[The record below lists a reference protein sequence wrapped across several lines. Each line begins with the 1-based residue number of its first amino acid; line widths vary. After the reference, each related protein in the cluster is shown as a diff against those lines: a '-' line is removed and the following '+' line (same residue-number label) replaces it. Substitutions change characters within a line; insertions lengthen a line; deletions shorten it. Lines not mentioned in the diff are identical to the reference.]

1 MDIKKLSQDLKSY
14 IIEQRR
20 YLHQYPE
27 LSTKE
32 YETTNYICTQLKNM
46 GITDIITFPDITGCI
61 AIIKGAHPGKTVMLR
76 ADIDALP
83 MQEKDLT
90 KSYASQNPGVMHS
103 CGHDCHTAMLLGAAN
118 ILFQHKEEIHG
129 TVKLIFQMAE
139 EIGTE
144 SRHYVEKGQLDDV
157 DAIFGM
163 HVWNL
168 LPSGK
173 INIEDGE
180 RMACSDRFI
189 IKVKGKKAPG
199 HEPEQGRDALVAAA
213 AIVTAFQ
220 QVVSRVNNPD
230 NTLVITTGMMNGG
243 TAPSE
248 VPSEIELV
256 GTTRA
261 FNKEFRK
268 TLPDLIR
275 HTAEHIALG
284 YHCDVDCTY
293 IFGPSPVINEHK
305 HLNDLARNAARQI
318 MGESALIPMEK
329 QMGAEDFSV
338 YLEKVPGLFVFL
350 GTRNEEKGIT
360 SNHHSVDFDID
371 EDVLPDGTAL
381 HVQFA
386 IDFLKNHKV

>member
-1 MDIKKLSQDLKSY
+1 MDTKKLSQDLKSY

-20 YLHQYPE
+20 YLHQHPE

-32 YETTNYICTQLKNM
+32 YETTKYICAQLENM
-46 GITDIITFPDITGCI
+46 GITDITTFSDITGCI
-61 AIIKGAHPGKTVMLR
+61 AVIKGNHPGKTVMLR

-83 MQEKDLT
+83 MQEQDVT
-90 KSYASQNPGVMHS
+90 KPYASQNPGVMHS
-103 CGHDCHTAMLLGAAN
+103 CGHDCHTAMLLGAAK
-118 ILFQHKEEIHG
+118 ILAEHKEEIHG

-189 IKVKGKKAPG
+189 IKVNGKKAPG
-199 HEPEQGRDALVAAA
+199 HEPQQGHDALVAAA

-220 QVVSRVNNPD
+220 QLVSRVNNPD

-243 TAPSE
+243 TAAGE

-268 TLPDLIR
+268 TLPDLLKE
-275 HTAEHIALG
+275 TAEHIAQG
-284 YHCDVDCTY
+284 YHCTVDCTY
-293 IFGPSPVINEHK
+293 IFGPAPVINEHK
-305 HLNDLARNAARQI
+305 NLNDIARNAASEI
-318 MGESALIPMEK
+318 MGASALIPMEK

-338 YLEKVPGLFVFL
+338 YLEKVPGLFAFL

-371 EDVLPDGTAL
+371 EDALPDGTAL

-386 IDFLKNHKV
+386 IDFLKS